1 VPVEQGREDDGV
13 AEARHG
19 KRLADSL
26 KDSEHHCLE
35 EGDLALLSRM
45 TETAR
50 SCDQHYV
57 RELMST
63 RD

>member
-1 VPVEQGREDDGV
+1 
-13 AEARHG
+13 
-19 KRLADSL
+19 
-26 KDSEHHCLE
+26 
-35 EGDLALLSRM
+35 LSRM